1 MTTEML
7 EHISLPYLP
16 HPLRLGPHDQIR
28 DVQLVNG
35 QFVVTVARGGDGEG
49 SQETV
54 SEVHTEAG
62 E

>member
-7 EHISLPYLP
+7 EHIPLPYLP
-16 HPLRLGPHDQIR
+16 YGVKLRPNDQIR
-28 DVQLVNG
+28 DVQPVNG
-35 QFVVTVARGGDGEG
+35 QFVVTVARGVGGEAE
-49 SQETV
+49 QDTV